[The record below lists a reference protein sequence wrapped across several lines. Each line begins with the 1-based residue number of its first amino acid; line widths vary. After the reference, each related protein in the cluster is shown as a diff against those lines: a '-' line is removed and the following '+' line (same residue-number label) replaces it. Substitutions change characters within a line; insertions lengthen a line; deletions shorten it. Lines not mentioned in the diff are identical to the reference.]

1 MKNLNRKAEARR
13 AAAGM
18 ESRADTLVIV
28 ESKHGSALKYGE
40 WISNTLHT
48 DMIPATRK
56 YLGYASLYRNVI
68 YIGWIKD
75 GRIEKLNLLQQNYVN
90 FNMAGKHI
98 AVIGVGVGNPT
109 DSYLKRIIAYNA
121 LDQFGD
127 SFHYLPGAV
136 DEKKRKA
143 GDMNNIQHCLKN
155 LGKLYEKEDA
165 ELIGERLV
173 QGYDGISRNKIES
186 IVDEITAVRN
196 NTYRKDEPEEDGENE

>member
-40 WISNTLHT
+40 WISNALHT

-98 AVIGVGVGNPT
+98 AVVGVGVGDPT

-143 GDMNNIQHCLKN
+143 GDMNNIQHCLKT
-155 LGKLYEKEDA
+155 LGKLYEQKDA
-165 ELIGERLV
+165 ELIGVRLV
-173 QGYDGISRNKIES
+173 KGYDGVSRDRIES
-186 IVDEITAVRN
+186 ILDEVTAVRN
-196 NTYRKDEPEEDGENE
+196 NTYRKDEPEDSEEDE

>member
-40 WISNTLHT
+40 WISNTLHS

-90 FNMAGKHI
+90 FNMDGKHI
-98 AVIGVGVGNPT
+98 AVIGVGIGNPT

-121 LDQFGD
+121 
-127 SFHYLPGAV
+127 
-136 DEKKRKA
+136 
-143 GDMNNIQHCLKN
+143 
-155 LGKLYEKEDA
+155 
-165 ELIGERLV
+165 
-173 QGYDGISRNKIES
+173 
-186 IVDEITAVRN
+186 
-196 NTYRKDEPEEDGENE
+196 

>member
-90 FNMAGKHI
+90 FNMDGKHI
-98 AVIGVGVGNPT
+98 
-109 DSYLKRIIAYNA
+109 
-121 LDQFGD
+121 
-127 SFHYLPGAV
+127 
-136 DEKKRKA
+136 
-143 GDMNNIQHCLKN
+143 
-155 LGKLYEKEDA
+155 
-165 ELIGERLV
+165 
-173 QGYDGISRNKIES
+173 
-186 IVDEITAVRN
+186 
-196 NTYRKDEPEEDGENE
+196 

>member
-40 WISNTLHT
+40 WISNTLNT

-56 YLGYASLYRNVI
+56 HLGYASLYRNVI

-98 AVIGVGVGNPT
+98 AVVGVGVGDPT

-121 LDQFGD
+121 LNQFGD
-127 SFHYLPGAV
+127 SFHYLPGSV
-136 DEKKRKA
+136 DEKKRTA

-165 ELIGERLV
+165 ELIGKRLV
-173 QGYDGISRNKIES
+173 QGYDGVSRNKIES

-196 NTYRKDEPEEDGENE
+196 NTYRKDEPEEDGEDE